1 MDKELHTNFV
11 IRISDGDVPQD
22 GPERT
27 ESICRLLCDID
38 EEGSDP
44 EPCVFVVSLWNW
56 WMLAESERR
65 AGIDVPFDAFAG
77 SLPPLLVSPVLSPD
91 GEKYTHEREYW
102 AQQQQA
108 KALACRAF
116 PCSISSTKTAGV
128 EVPGTGSAWPSLFL
142 SLNTICEA
150 LGLFSSNVTIGSGP
164 SPPES

>member
-11 IRISDGDVPQD
+11 IGISDGDVPQD

-38 EEGSDP
+38 EAGSDP

-91 GEKYTHEREYW
+91 GKKYTHVREYW
-102 AQQQQA
+102 AQQQRA
-108 KALACRAF
+108 RALTCRGVPMFNIIYQNGRCRGSRHGKSLAF
-116 PCSISSTKTAGV
+116 TLLVVKHD
-128 EVPGTGSAWPSLFL
+128 L
-142 SLNTICEA
+142 
-150 LGLFSSNVTIGSGP
+150 
-164 SPPES
+164 